1 MKKALLFTLFSVGL
15 AFAKPYTIDMA
26 HSSVWFEAK
35 HLKFSKVKGEFD
47 RFEGKIDADP
57 KAKVLIVFEGDIDV
71 KSINTKNKKRDDHL
85 KTADFFDAAKYP
97 QGSFKMTKYEDEK
110 IYGDLTLHGVTKPV
124 VLKAD
129 IKAPLQNP
137 LNKKEFMV
145 LEAEGKIN
153 RKDFGIGKGTSD
165 HIISDEVEFDIKIEA
180 YAQ

>member
-1 MKKALLFTLFSVGL
+1 MKKALISTLFGVSLV
-15 AFAKPYTIDMA
+15 FAKPYTIDMA

-47 RFEGKIDADP
+47 RFDGKIDADP
-57 KAKVLIVFEGDIDV
+57 KTKVLIVFEGDIDV

-85 KTADFFDAAKYP
+85 KTAEFFDALKYP
-97 QGSFKMTKYEDEK
+97 KGSFKMTKYEDGK
-110 IYGDLTLHGVTKPV
+110 IHGDLTLHGVTKPV

-145 LEAEGKIN
+145 LEAEGKIK
-153 RKDFGIGKGTSD
+153 RKDFGIGKTFNDAVVG
-165 HIISDEVEFDIKIEA
+165 DEVKIEIKLEA